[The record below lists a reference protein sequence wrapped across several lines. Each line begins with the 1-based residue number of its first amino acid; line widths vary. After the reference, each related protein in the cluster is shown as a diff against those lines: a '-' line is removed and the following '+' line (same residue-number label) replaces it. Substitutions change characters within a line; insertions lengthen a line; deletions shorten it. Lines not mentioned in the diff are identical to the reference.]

1 MRFRVIWAIVSVIV
15 EEIAILVIALLI
27 LPLFDVQI
35 PVTALVL
42 IMVGWLLFS
51 ALLFIPGNRALLRKP
66 VFDMKCIVGQKGVAV
81 EELHPK
87 GLVKINGELWV
98 AESAEKIAIGEEVI
112 VTGYKGIKLS
122 VERCQFSGDK
132 PE

>member
-87 GLVKINGELWV
+87 GLVKINGELWG
-98 AESAEKIAIGEEVI
+98 AESAETIAIGEEVI

-122 VERCQFSGDK
+122 VERCQFSCDK
-132 PE
+132 TE